1 MNGLSSKRRKAHV
14 EKPITPPPQ
23 PISPV
28 PLIESNT
35 SLPRLKTT
43 QQLLLEMQ
51 MNQPDVLSTQTP
63 TVNAILQNQI
73 IDASLHETGKVDYSA
88 LHHGRDT
95 TNSNVK

>member
-1 MNGLSSKRRKAHV
+1 MPVS
-14 EKPITPPPQ
+14 PPA

-28 PLIESNT
+28 SLIEPSN

-51 MNQPDVLSTQTP
+51 MNQPDVLSSQTP

-73 IDASLHETGKVDYSA
+73 IDESLHEPSKVDYSA
-88 LHHGRDT
+88 LHHGRET
-95 TNSNVK
+95 TNPTIK